1 MNIYLDIDG
10 VILKRGVVTPHLEKF
25 LKYITDKHTVYWLS
39 TNCKGDKEYTINL
52 LKRYLDDTLIP
63 YLEKIKETNWN
74 INKTEAIDFSK
85 EFRWLD
91 DYVSLTEQE
100 ILKEKGVFNNWLKI
114 DLNVNIN
121 ILKDIINKLK

>member
-10 VILKRGVVTPHLEKF
+10 VILKRGVVTPHLKKF

-74 INKTEAIDFSK
+74 IYKTEAIDFSK
-85 EFRWLD
+85 DFRWID
-91 DYVSLTEQE
+91 DSVQSHE
-100 ILKEKGVFNNWLKI
+100 ILVLKDKGFYNNWIK
-114 DLNVNIN
+114 VNLDN
-121 ILKDIINKLK
+121 KDELLRIIKLI